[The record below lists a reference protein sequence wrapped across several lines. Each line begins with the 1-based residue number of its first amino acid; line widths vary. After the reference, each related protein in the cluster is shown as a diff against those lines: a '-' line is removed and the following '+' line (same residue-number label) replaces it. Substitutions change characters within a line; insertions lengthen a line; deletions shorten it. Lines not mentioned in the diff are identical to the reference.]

1 MIDTSGAKAPHPSS
15 RIFAALKRCATQ
27 KRMFSMI
34 VVSLIHSA
42 FVHAQTAV
50 PAASDSKAKADAI
63 YIHANVYTGVPA
75 TTQFS

>member
-1 MIDTSGAKAPHPSS
+1 
-15 RIFAALKRCATQ
+15 
-27 KRMFSMI
+27 MI